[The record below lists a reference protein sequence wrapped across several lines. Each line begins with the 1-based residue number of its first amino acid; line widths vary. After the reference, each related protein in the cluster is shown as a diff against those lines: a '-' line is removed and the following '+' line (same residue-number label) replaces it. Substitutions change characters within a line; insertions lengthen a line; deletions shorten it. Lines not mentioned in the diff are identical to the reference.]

1 MRPAKGAGLKGLPEM
16 LQGQTKQ
23 GQTPAIC
30 HLGQFRVFLTA
41 MPASALPSKQAENM
55 SFNATSL
62 LKSPIFY
69 AIMLILT

>member
-1 MRPAKGAGLKGLPEM
+1 MRPAEGAGLKGLPEM
-16 LQGQTKQ
+16 LPGQTKQ
-23 GQTPAIC
+23 GQTRAIC
-30 HLGQFRVFLTA
+30 RLGQFSILPTA

-69 AIMLILT
+69 AMMLILT